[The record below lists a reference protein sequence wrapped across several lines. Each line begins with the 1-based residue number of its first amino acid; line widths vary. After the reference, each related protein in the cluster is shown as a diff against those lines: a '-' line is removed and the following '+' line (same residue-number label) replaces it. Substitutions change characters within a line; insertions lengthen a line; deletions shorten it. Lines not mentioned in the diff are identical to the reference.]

1 MKRPARVRVLG
12 KQFQIDFVP
21 GDHKNLEEAYGLC
34 DSDEQ
39 RIWIKEGQPLES
51 EQDTVLH
58 EVLHAVESAMNMD
71 LDDKIIHLLATGL
84 LAVIRDNPTFVR
96 YLATK
101 RPHAQ
106 KVKAAPLP
114 EVR

>member
-1 MKRPARVRVLG
+1 MKRPARIRVVG
-12 KQFQIDFVP
+12 KQFTLEFVAADYP
-21 GDHKNLEEAYGLC
+21 QLEDSYGLC

-39 RIWIKEGQPLES
+39 HIWIKEGQPLES

-58 EVLHAVESAMNMD
+58 EVLHAVESAMNID
-71 LDDKIIHLLATGL
+71 IPEEAIHRMATGL

-101 RPHAQ
+101 RSTN
-106 KVKAAPLP
+106 
-114 EVR
+114 VRTETK